1 MLSSVSS
8 FSFWFRRGVGVALG
22 LLFVV
27 AAFLPTPARADLMPP
42 ADAPEVDRQ
51 LPGARKLDGGIR
63 FVVRKAGTGP
73 LIAKGDRVTA
83 LYAGRFLDGKIFN
96 QKRSLNHSFTFEVG
110 ATPRQIILGW
120 ERAML
125 LMQAGGSYT
134 VALPPAFA
142 YADKGR
148 AGQVPPNTTLLFDID
163 IVEVERAGK

>member
-1 MLSSVSS
+1 MQL
-8 FSFWFRRGVGVALG
+8 FLPRRLALVLG
-22 LLFVV
+22 LSF
-27 AAFLPTPARADLMPP
+27 AAFLTGSPTARADLMP
-42 ADAPEVDRQ
+42 AKDAAEVDRQ
-51 LPGARKLDGGIR
+51 LPTARKLDGGIR
-63 FVVRKAGTGP
+63 FVERKAGTGP
-73 LIAKGDRVTA
+73 VIAKGDRVTA

-134 VALPPAFA
+134 IALPPAYA

-163 IVEVERAGK
+163 IIEVERAGK